1 LREMVTRS
9 HESTGAADAV
19 PIGPLSEAGEL
30 GAGGAATPPE
40 DRPRIGT
47 AVEEGI
53 AAVAMALVC
62 VITFANVLV
71 RYFTNASFAFTEE
84 FSVFLLVVM
93 TLAGASAAFARNRHI
108 RMEYFVGKLNRGAR
122 RGIEIVV
129 TLCGVAL
136 FAVLAFYGFRL
147 FLDDWQYGTTS
158 PGIGVPQWIYT
169 VWLPVFAALITLRIV
184 GRLARLL
191 TLRTR

>member
-1 LREMVTRS
+1 VTRKAGTPG
-9 HESTGAADAV
+9 EAETPPPPGAAS
-19 PIGPLSEAGEL
+19 GSELAPTL
-30 GAGGAATPPE
+30 ATPPE

-47 AVEEGI
+47 GVEEGI

-62 VITFANVLV
+62 IITFANVLV
-71 RYFTNASFAFTEE
+71 RYLTNASFAFTEE
-84 FSVFLLVVM
+84 FSVFLMVVM

-108 RMEYFVGKLNRGAR
+108 RMEYFVGKLPWRGHRAV
-122 RGIEIVV
+122 EVLV
-129 TLCGVAL
+129 TTCGMVL
-136 FAVLAFYGFRL
+136 FGVIAWYGWQL

-169 VWLPVFAALITLRIV
+169 IWLPAFSALIALRIA

-191 TLRTR
+191 RPVR

>member
-1 LREMVTRS
+1 MTQRAS
-9 HESTGAADAV
+9 GDATGAAGAAPV
-19 PIGPLSEAGEL
+19 GPVSEGGEL
-30 GAGGAATPPE
+30 GAPVAPPE
-40 DRPRIGT
+40 DRPRVGT
-47 AVEEGI
+47 GVEEGI

-71 RYFTNASFAFTEE
+71 RYLTNVSFAFTEE

-108 RMEYFVGKLNRGAR
+108 RMEYFVGKLPPPAR
-122 RGIEIVV
+122 RGVEIFV
-129 TLCGVAL
+129 TLCGLAL
-136 FAVLAFYGFRL
+136 FGVLAFYGFHL
-147 FLDDWQYGTTS
+147 FLDDWQFGTTS

-169 VWLPVFAALITLRIV
+169 VWLPLFAALIALRIF

-191 TLRTR
+191 LTGAR

>member
-1 LREMVTRS
+1 MTGRQSRAT
-9 HESTGAADAV
+9 TGAADAV
-19 PIGPLSEAGEL
+19 PVGPISEAGALEA
-30 GAGGAATPPE
+30 AGVAPPE

-62 VITFANVLV
+62 VITFGNVLV

-108 RMEYFVGKLNRGAR
+108 RMEYFVGKLGSGAR
-122 RGIEIVV
+122 RGVEMVV
-129 TLCGVAL
+129 TLVGAVL
-136 FAVLAFYGFRL
+136 FAVLAFYGFYL

-169 VWLPVFAALITLRIV
+169 VWLPLFAALITLRIL
-184 GRLARLL
+184 GRLARLA
-191 TLRTR
+191 RPQAR

>member
-1 LREMVTRS
+1 MTSTRS
-9 HESTGAADAV
+9 RDPTDAAVAVTVGAV
-19 PIGPLSEAGEL
+19 SEAGEL
-30 GAGGAATPPE
+30 GAGGPPE

-47 AVEEGI
+47 GVEEGI

-71 RYFTNASFAFTEE
+71 RYLTNVSFAFTEE

-108 RMEYFVGKLNRGAR
+108 RMEYFVGKLGRGAR
-122 RGIEIVV
+122 RGVEIVV
-129 TLCGVAL
+129 TLCGIAL
-136 FAVLAFYGFRL
+136 FAVLAYYGFHL
-147 FLDDWQYGTTS
+147 FLDDWSYGTTS

-169 VWLPVFAALITLRIV
+169 IWLPAFAALITLRIV
-184 GRLARLL
+184 GRLVRLL
-191 TLRTR
+191 TAAVR

>member
-1 LREMVTRS
+1 MTTSQHAPGADPAPAPGPVGEGGEFVPA
-9 HESTGAADAV
+9 GAA
-19 PIGPLSEAGEL
+19 
-30 GAGGAATPPE
+30 PPE

-47 AVEEGI
+47 GVEEGI
-53 AAVAMALVC
+53 AAVAMGLVC

-93 TLAGASAAFARNRHI
+93 TLAGGSAAFARNRHI
-108 RMEYFVGKLNRGAR
+108 RMEYFVGKLPGGAHR
-122 RGIEIVV
+122 AVEIVV
-129 TLCGVAL
+129 TLCGLAL
-136 FAVLAFYGFRL
+136 FALVAWYGFRL

-169 VWLPVFAALITLRIV
+169 IWLPAFCALIALRIA

-191 TLRTR
+191 LLARGR

>member
-1 LREMVTRS
+1 VTKPAPREATDAGAVRVGPVS
-9 HESTGAADAV
+9 EGGALGTGALA
-19 PIGPLSEAGEL
+19 
-30 GAGGAATPPE
+30 PPE

-47 AVEEGI
+47 GVEEGI

-62 VITFANVLV
+62 VITFSNVLV

-108 RMEYFVGKLNRGAR
+108 RMEYFVGKLDPRTHRGV
-122 RGIEIVV
+122 EVLV

-136 FAVLAFYGFRL
+136 FAVLAFYGFYL
-147 FLDDWQYGTTS
+147 FLDDYQYGTTS
-158 PGIGVPQWIYT
+158 PGIGVPQWLYT
-169 VWLPVFAALITLRIV
+169 IWLPLFSLLITLRIL
-184 GRLARLL
+184 GRLARLVFA
-191 TLRTR
+191 RPD

>member
-1 LREMVTRS
+1 MTRRS
-9 HESTGAADAV
+9 GTPAGTED
-19 PIGPLSEAGEL
+19 PGPAGPVAE
-30 GAGGAATPPE
+30 GGFAPAPAPE
-40 DRPRIGT
+40 DRPRVGT

-62 VITFANVLV
+62 VITFGNVLV

-93 TLAGASAAFARNRHI
+93 TLAGASAGFARNRHI
-108 RMEYFVGKLNRGAR
+108 RMEYFVGKLPPRAHR
-122 RGIEIVV
+122 AVEVFV
-129 TLCGVAL
+129 TACGVAL
-136 FAVLAFYGFRL
+136 FALVAWYGVKL

-169 VWLPVFAALITLRIV
+169 VWLPAFSAIIALRIA
-184 GRLARLL
+184 GRLLRLL
-191 TLRTR
+191 ALPR

>member
-1 LREMVTRS
+1 M
-9 HESTGAADAV
+9 TGTPARDAAGTTASAV
-19 PIGPLSEAGEL
+19 PAGSTPEAGEL
-30 GAGGAATPPE
+30 VATGATTPPE

-47 AVEEGI
+47 GVEEGI
-53 AAVAMALVC
+53 AAIAMALVC

-71 RYFTNASFAFTEE
+71 RYLTNASFAFTEE

-108 RMEYFVGKLNRGAR
+108 RMEYFVGKLGPGKHRGV
-122 RGIEIVV
+122 EVFV
-129 TLCGVAL
+129 TLCGAVL
-136 FAVLAFYGFRL
+136 FAVIAFYGVYL

-169 VWLPVFAALITLRIV
+169 IWLPAFSALIALRIL

-191 TLRTR
+191 LSRGR

>member
-1 LREMVTRS
+1 V
-9 HESTGAADAV
+9 TGASSPEAAGTTASEV
-19 PIGPLSEAGEL
+19 PAGFIPEAGEL
-30 GAGGAATPPE
+30 VAAGARTPPE

-47 AVEEGI
+47 GVEEGI
-53 AAVAMALVC
+53 AAIAMALVC
-62 VITFANVLV
+62 IITFANVLV

-108 RMEYFVGKLNRGAR
+108 RMEYFVGKLSPGTHRGVEAL
-122 RGIEIVV
+122 V
-129 TLCGVAL
+129 TLCGAIL
-136 FAVLAFYGFRL
+136 FAVIAFYGVYL
-147 FLDDWQYGTTS
+147 FLDDWKYGTTS

-169 VWLPVFAALITLRIV
+169 IWLPAFSALIALRIL

-191 TLRTR
+191 LRRGR

>member
-1 LREMVTRS
+1 VS
-9 HESTGAADAV
+9 D
-19 PIGPLSEAGEL
+19 AGEFL
-30 GAGGAATPPE
+30 PPSAAPPE
-40 DRPRIGT
+40 DRPRVGT

-62 VITFANVLV
+62 LITFGNVLT

-84 FSVFLLVVM
+84 FSVFLMVVM

-108 RMEYFVGKLNRGAR
+108 RMEYFVGKLPAAGR
-122 RGIEIVV
+122 RSVEVGV
-129 TLCGVAL
+129 TLCGAAL
-136 FAVLAFYGFRL
+136 FALITWYGVKL

-169 VWLPVFAALITLRIV
+169 IWLPVFAAIITLRIA
-184 GRLARLL
+184 GRLARLAL
-191 TLRTR
+191 STR

>member
-1 LREMVTRS
+1 MDE
-9 HESTGAADAV
+9 HPQPAESTNPA
-19 PIGPLSEAGEL
+19 
-30 GAGGAATPPE
+30 
-40 DRPRIGT
+40 DRPRLS
-47 AVEEGI
+47 VKFEE
-53 AAVAMALVC
+53 AAAAAAMALVC
-62 VITFANVLV
+62 IITFANVLV

-108 RMEYFVGKLNRGAR
+108 RMEYFVGKLGRSAR
-122 RGIEIVV
+122 RGIEIGV
-129 TLCGVAL
+129 TLCSVAL

-184 GRLARLL
+184 GRLVRLL
-191 TLRTR
+191 TTMSR

>member
-1 LREMVTRS
+1 MDTPPRDADGPGPGGPVS
-9 HESTGAADAV
+9 GA
-19 PIGPLSEAGEL
+19 EEL
-30 GAGGAATPPE
+30 GAGGATPPE

-47 AVEEGI
+47 GVEEGI

-62 VITFANVLV
+62 TITFGNVLV
-71 RYFTNASFAFTEE
+71 RYFTNVSFAFTEE

-108 RMEYFVGKLNRGAR
+108 RMEYVVGKLGPRAR
-122 RGIEIVV
+122 RAVEVFV
-129 TLCGVAL
+129 TLCGAVL
-136 FAVLAFYGFRL
+136 FAVLAFYGTYL

-169 VWLPVFAALITLRIV
+169 VWLPVFSALITLRIL

-191 TLRTR
+191 SRERSTA